1 MNSPKRLHPV
11 AAVLRFLRSLR
22 ELAIPLFIFIFI
34 GGRGEDRLFDQLYFI
49 GITAII
55 VGMLIYG
62 ILSWF
67 RFTYRV
73 EAEELRIEYGVIV
86 TKKRYIPL
94 ERIQT
99 IDVSSGV
106 IQRLFGLVKVQVET
120 AGGGDEAEAVL
131 SAITSEE
138 AELLRMA
145 LSMKKNSYQQNE
157 EEEVVEQFTVS
168 TRDLFIMASTS
179 GGIGVVISALFAF
192 LTQVDELLPYDYIYG
207 IALDVIGSGFLI
219 FAIGMVMITF
229 FAWIISIVSTSFKFG
244 NYKLLKKGNNL
255 LISRG
260 LLEKRELTIPINR
273 VHAVRVQ
280 ESIVRQLLGYAGVY
294 IEVAGGSMDKKE
306 DFSTVLLPIV
316 RTKDV
321 EKLLSKFT
329 PDFVMEKALQPLPER
344 AKKRYILR
352 LLLPSFFVVAIMSYF
367 LNPWGYISIVLLPL
381 AVFFSLIMHREA
393 GWKVMGNRLLLRYRF
408 INRHTV
414 YARKNRIQAFHL
426 IHSYFQRNAKLAS
439 IVVSTQSKMSGKH
452 FKVVDVDGEHA
463 LQLYK
468 WYSYEKKQPL

>member
-1 MNSPKRLHPV
+1 MNNPKRLHPI

-22 ELAIPLFIFIFI
+22 ELAIPLFIFIFV
-34 GGRGEDRLFDQLYFI
+34 GGRGEDRLFDTLYFI
-49 GITAII
+49 GIIAII
-55 VGMLIYG
+55 IGMLIYG

-73 EAEELRIEYGVIV
+73 EDEELRIEYGVIV

-106 IQRLFGLVKVQVET
+106 IHRLFGLVKVQVET
-120 AGGGDEAEAVL
+120 AGGGDEAEAVF

-138 AELLRMA
+138 AEFLRIA
-145 LSMKKNSYQQNE
+145 LSMKKDSYEQNE
-157 EEEVVEQFTVS
+157 EEVVGLFTVAP
-168 TRDLFIMASTS
+168 RDLFIMASTS

-192 LTQVDELLPYDYIYG
+192 LTQVDELLPYDYMYG
-207 IALDVIGSGFLI
+207 VALDVIGSGFIL
-219 FAIGMVMITF
+219 FTIGMVIITF

-244 NYKLLKKGNNL
+244 NYKLIKKGTNL

-273 VHAVRVQ
+273 VQAVRVQ
-280 ESIVRQLLGYAGVY
+280 ENFVRQLLGYASVY
-294 IEVAGGSMDKKE
+294 IEVAGGSMEKKE
-306 DFSTVLLPIV
+306 DFSTILLPIA
-316 RTKDV
+316 RTKDIGN
-321 EKLLSKFT
+321 LLSKFT
-329 PDFVMEKALQPLPER
+329 PDFMLEEALQPLPKR

-352 LLLPSFFVVAIMSYF
+352 LLLPCSIIVAIMSYF

-381 AVFFSLIMHREA
+381 AIFLSIIMHREA
-393 GWKVMGNRLLLRYRF
+393 GWTVVGNRLLLRYRF

-439 IVVSTQSKMSGKH
+439 IVISTQSKMAGKH
-452 FKVVDVDGEHA
+452 FKVVDVDGDHA
-463 LQLYK
+463 LQLYQ
-468 WYSYEKKQPL
+468 WYSYDKKQPL